1 MFNRVNLEQSG
12 GLNYHG
18 IRWRSRKNPP
28 VGPLSGRVAS
38 HTGVS
43 APCATLRGAC
53 LPPMSVLTHPGQ
65 AELTR
70 ILDPRV
76 TLANRAVIA
85 FNNVFEIRYAGT
97 STPHRK
103 EIGGR

>member
-12 GLNYHG
+12 WLNYHG

-43 APCATLRGAC
+43 APCATVRGARS
-53 LPPMSVLTHPGQ
+53 PPMSVLTHPGQ
-65 AELTR
+65 AELT
-70 ILDPRV
+70 
-76 TLANRAVIA
+76 
-85 FNNVFEIRYAGT
+85 
-97 STPHRK
+97 
-103 EIGGR
+103 